1 MLDLF
6 RIAKEND
13 VALIIEYNSNYD
25 HFEIRFKNDHIKGG
39 VSMDGC
45 YFRNYPTEFIT
56 ERIRDE
62 LERTIR
68 RSSMK
73 VDGCNGESRT

>member
-1 MLDLF
+1 MIDLF

-13 VALIIEYNSNYD
+13 VALIIEYNINYD

-39 VSMDGC
+39 VSMDSR
-45 YFRNYPTEFIT
+45 YFRNYPTEVIT

-62 LERTIR
+62 LEHTIR
-68 RSSMK
+68 RSSIEKERMS
-73 VDGCNGESRT
+73 NEP